1 VNELPKFTFVEKA
14 DMYIGSTLDEARI
27 KNKLNSI
34 YVKWMNPGSPS
45 DKIPLK
51 IRFCYHNE
59 THEKALIEM
68 LSHLNTKYRKNNIYM
83 QWIDEHMN
91 DAFDRPLKVM
101 TVVFLKK

>member
-1 VNELPKFTFVEKA
+1 VNKLPKFTFVEKA
-14 DMYIGSTLDEARI
+14 DIYIGSNFDKARV
-27 KNKLNSI
+27 KNKLSSI
-34 YVKWMNPGSPS
+34 YDKWRNPGSAS
-45 DKIPLK
+45 DKIPMK

-59 THEKALIEM
+59 THEKALIDL
-68 LSHLNTKYRKNNIYM
+68 LSNLNTKYRKNNISM